1 MDQPTPTAACEV
13 RSLIKRYD
21 TVPAVNGLSLSIHKG
36 TLYAL
41 LGANGAGKTTSLRM
55 IAGLLRPDAGD
66 IRIQGHS
73 MLTAPGEA
81 KQHLAY
87 LPDDP
92 LLYGKLRPL
101 EHLEFVAALWAVPAD
116 IAQRRAESSLQS
128 LGLWDKR
135 GEWIETLSRGM
146 RQKLALAAALV
157 HAPSVILLDEPL
169 TGLDALA
176 ARQVKDLLRQFTRDG
191 GTVLLTT
198 HILDVAERL
207 ADRIGVIQ
215 AGRLSH
221 EGSLDELRALI
232 GSDTATLE
240 QVFLRLTAP
249 TAGP

>member
-1 MDQPTPTAACEV
+1 
-13 RSLIKRYD
+13 
-21 TVPAVNGLSLSIHKG
+21 
-36 TLYAL
+36 
-41 LGANGAGKTTSLRM
+41 
-55 IAGLLRPDAGD
+55 
-66 IRIQGHS
+66 
-73 MLTAPGEA
+73 
-81 KQHLAY
+81 